1 MFAAVAQFAV
11 WLAISLPGTDRPLLP
26 DPVAVAAAPPELMER
41 VRADAYNYFR
51 LVNREWT
58 IRACEMFAGDLP
70 NQPVGQ
76 IHGDAHIEQYAFTSD
91 AWGLD
96 DFDDS
101 ARGPAFVDIVRF
113 LGSVELAARRRG
125 WARETDRLFDRFF
138 EGYRRGLF
146 QPGYRSPEPGVVRR
160 LRARSPAR
168 TQAAFLQWADGLMA
182 PFTEAQKRGATAGME
197 AFARLIR
204 QEMPEMPAGYF
215 DIVKAGRL
223 RIGIGSATVPKALFR
238 VRGPSADPAD
248 DVVIEAKLV
257 RAVDGASCL
266 EQPVRRPT
274 LRVITGTRQVGRL
287 RHEILA
293 AGPDEA
299 VPELSAQRL
308 RLRDWWIRSWE
319 ASYREVGLDDYRSVD
334 ELAAVVFDSGVQLG
348 AGRLE
353 PADVTSEHAAASLLS
368 MGTLEPRLRSAAHTL
383 VAELLAGWQEI
394 RRRQ

>member
-1 MFAAVAQFAV
+1 MLTAVAQLAV
-11 WLAISLPGTDRPLLP
+11 WLVIGLSGSDRPLLP
-26 DPVAVAAAPPELMER
+26 DPAAVAAAPHDLLER
-41 VRADAYNYFR
+41 VRADPYNYFR

-58 IRACEMFAGDLP
+58 IRTCEMFAADAP
-70 NQPVGQ
+70 NQPAGQ

-113 LGSVELAARRRG
+113 LGSIELAARRRG

-146 QPGYRSPEPGVVRR
+146 QPGYQSPEPGVVRR

-168 TQAAFLQWADGLMA
+168 TQAAFLRWADGLMA
-182 PFTEAQKRGATAGME
+182 PFTEPQKRGAAAGME

-266 EQPVRRPT
+266 EKPVRRPT

-353 PADVTSEHAAASLLS
+353 PADVTSEHAAASLVS
-368 MGTLEPRLRSAAHTL
+368 MGTLEPRLRNAAHTL

>member
-1 MFAAVAQFAV
+1 
-11 WLAISLPGTDRPLLP
+11 
-26 DPVAVAAAPPELMER
+26 
-41 VRADAYNYFR
+41 
-51 LVNREWT
+51 
-58 IRACEMFAGDLP
+58 
-70 NQPVGQ
+70 
-76 IHGDAHIEQYAFTSD
+76 
-91 AWGLD
+91 
-96 DFDDS
+96 
-101 ARGPAFVDIVRF
+101 
-113 LGSVELAARRRG
+113 
-125 WARETDRLFDRFF
+125 
-138 EGYRRGLF
+138 
-146 QPGYRSPEPGVVRR
+146 
-160 LRARSPAR
+160 
-168 TQAAFLQWADGLMA
+168 MA
-182 PFTEAQKRGATAGME
+182 PFTEPQKRGAAAGME

-266 EQPVRRPT
+266 EKPVRRPT

-353 PADVTSEHAAASLLS
+353 PADVTSEHAAASLVS
-368 MGTLEPRLRSAAHTL
+368 MGTLEPRLRNAAHTL